1 MKQSAIADRGKLN
14 EAAMIT
20 CRLLGLFV
28 LLVVGGASGACAEEF
43 PIWRQAGMKL
53 ARGAVNFSTG
63 WIELPKQI
71 YLVGQAEG
79 WVTGALRGPIDGLGM
94 FVVRTVAGAYE
105 VVTFPVPIPPRYQP
119 MVAPEFI
126 WEPDSA
132 AGASPG
138 SSAP

>member
-1 MKQSAIADRGKLN
+1 
-14 EAAMIT
+14 MIT

-28 LLVVGGASGACAEEF
+28 LLLVGGASVARAEEP

-53 ARGAVNFSTG
+53 ARGAINFSTG

-71 YLVGQAEG
+71 YLIGQAEG

-105 VVTFPVPIPPRYQP
+105 VLTFPIPVPPQYRLMFQP
-119 MVAPEFI
+119 GFV
-126 WEPDSA
+126 WEQDEVTA
-132 AGASPG
+132 ADGPSSSP
-138 SSAP
+138 SLP